1 MANPRGSCEE
11 AYWYAVLLIASAM
24 FVTAIGCE
32 TESQSISSNT
42 SDRMVT
48 PTKPKFRVHDVFYI
62 APPVDSVV
70 ATGVVDVST
79 FHVGDHVVVADQ
91 IRTQIGKIESIE
103 QGEIS
108 EAVRGDNVGFHLI
121 GVDRGQ
127 VNSGDQ
133 IFGNNGRDSKQSQT
147 R

>member
-1 MANPRGSCEE
+1 MANSRGPWVEE
-11 AYWYAVLLIASAM
+11 YWYAVLLIASAV

-32 TESQSISSNT
+32 MESQPISSNT
-42 SDRMVT
+42 SDRMAT
-48 PTKPKFRVHDVFYI
+48 PTKPTFRVHDVFYI

-70 ATGVVDVST
+70 ATGFVDVGT

-91 IRTQIGKIESIE
+91 IRAKIGKIESIE

-127 VNSGDQ
+127 VKSGHQ
-133 IFGNNGRDSKQSQT
+133 IFGNN
-147 R
+147 

>member
-11 AYWYAVLLIASAM
+11 CWYAVLLIASAV

-32 TESQSISSNT
+32 TERQPVSSGT
-42 SDRMVT
+42 SDRTAT
-48 PTKPKFRVHDVFYI
+48 PTKPTFTVHDVFYI
-62 APPVDSVV
+62 APLVDSVI
-70 ATGVVDVST
+70 ATGVVDVGT
-79 FHVGDHVVVADQ
+79 FHVGDHVVVADK

-103 QGEIS
+103 QGEIP

-127 VNSGDQ
+127 VKSGDQ
-133 IFGNNGRDSKQSQT
+133 IFGNN
-147 R
+147 